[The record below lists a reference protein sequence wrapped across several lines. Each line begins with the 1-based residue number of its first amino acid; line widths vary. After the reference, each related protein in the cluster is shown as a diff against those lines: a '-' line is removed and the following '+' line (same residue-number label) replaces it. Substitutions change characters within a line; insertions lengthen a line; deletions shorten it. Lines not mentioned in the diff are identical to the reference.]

1 MIGYEQHVIMRF
13 NVQLNETGSMI
24 TKNRR
29 DTFSRRKEEVST
41 DFETAT
47 LTFEEKQVE
56 KAARMVEMYSTQ
68 SFKQARSIQRMRFR
82 LIAWVIRNKLKENIK
97 RIFDIVLVC
106 LALPFALI
114 FMGIIAIAIKLDSP
128 GPVFFKQLRV
138 GKWGKTFYCYKFR
151 SMYVDAEQRKDE
163 LLDKNEADEIV
174 FKMKNDPRVTRIGR
188 YIRKASI
195 DEVPQLFNVLK
206 GDMSLVGPR
215 PPVPREVVEYQFDH
229 LRRLDV
235 TPGITGLQQVSG
247 RSELSFTRWVELD
260 LQYISEQSL
269 VKDIEI
275 LVKTIPAV
283 LTGRG
288 AY

>member
-1 MIGYEQHVIMRF
+1 M
-13 NVQLNETGSMI
+13 QLNETGSIM
-24 TKNRR
+24 TKNRH
-29 DTFSRRKEEVST
+29 DSFSRRDKDVSV
-41 DFETAT
+41 DSEPS
-47 LTFEEKQVE
+47 LVSYEEKQAE
-56 KAARMVEMYSTQ
+56 KADRMVEMYTTQ
-68 SFKQARSIQRMRFR
+68 SFKRARSIQRMRFR
-82 LIAWVIRNKLKENIK
+82 LIAWVIRNKLKENVK
-97 RIFDIVLVC
+97 RVFDIILVC
-106 LALPFALI
+106 LALPFALL
-114 FMGIIAIAIKLDSP
+114 FMGVIAIAIKLDSP
-128 GPVFFKQLRV
+128 GPVFFRQVRV
-138 GKWGKTFYCYKFR
+138 GKWGKQFDCYKFR
-151 SMYVDAEQRKDE
+151 SMYIDAEARKDE
-163 LLDKNEADEIV
+163 LLALNEADEIV
-174 FKMKNDPRVTRIGR
+174 FKMKNDPRVTRVGR

-206 GDMSLVGPR
+206 GEMSLVGPR

-247 RSELSFTRWVELD
+247 RSELSFSRWIELD

-269 VKDIEI
+269 MKDIEI

>member
-1 MIGYEQHVIMRF
+1 
-13 NVQLNETGSMI
+13 
-24 TKNRR
+24 
-29 DTFSRRKEEVST
+29 
-41 DFETAT
+41 
-47 LTFEEKQVE
+47 
-56 KAARMVEMYSTQ
+56 MVEMYTTQ
-68 SFKQARSIQRMRFR
+68 SFKRARSIQRMRFR
-82 LIAWVIRNKLKENIK
+82 LIAWVIRNKLKENVK
-97 RIFDIVLVC
+97 RVFDIILVC
-106 LALPFALI
+106 LALPFALL
-114 FMGIIAIAIKLDSP
+114 FMGVIAIAIKLDSP
-128 GPVFFKQLRV
+128 GPVFFRQVRV
-138 GKWGKTFYCYKFR
+138 GKWGKQFDCYKFR
-151 SMYVDAEQRKDE
+151 SMYIDAEARKDE
-163 LLDKNEADEIV
+163 LLALNEADEIV
-174 FKMKNDPRVTRIGR
+174 FKMKNDPRVTRVGR

-206 GDMSLVGPR
+206 GEMSLVGPR

-247 RSELSFTRWVELD
+247 RSELSFSRWIELD

-269 VKDIEI
+269 MKDIEI